1 MSLDFFEDRIH
12 VASLVRGLEA
22 AWNKS
27 DAKSCAGFFAEDADF
42 MHIPGQRASG
52 IAAIEAEHR
61 QLFDTVY
68 RAGVVT
74 FRIEEINRVGNDG
87 LSVRLL
93 QSIKSAT
100 ETGRTVLHSRSTL
113 VIASERGF
121 WRIVSMQNTSRA
133 EAVGPALAS
142 PLFRVVTGSG
152 PKGTRS

>member
-22 AWNKS
+22 AWNKP

-42 MHIPGQRASG
+42 MHVPGQRVSG

-61 QLFDTVY
+61 HLFDTVY

-74 FRIEEINRVGNDG
+74 FRIEQINRVGNDG

-93 QSIKSAT
+93 QSIKCAT

-133 EAVGPALAS
+133 EAAGPALAS